1 MDGILFAEYAYSLI
15 VSRHFLT
22 RISGFG
28 PGLKTKEQSYSFP
41 RMLLGCF
48 VVQIRFLTPGRK
60 GAKKAPSGAVVR
72 RGGRPREPL

>member
-1 MDGILFAEYAYSLI
+1 MDGILFAEYAHSLI

-22 RISGFG
+22 RMAGFG

-48 VVQIRFLTPGRK
+48 TVKMRFLTQRRK
-60 GAKKAPSGAVVR
+60 SAKKAPPSAI
-72 RGGRPREPL
+72 